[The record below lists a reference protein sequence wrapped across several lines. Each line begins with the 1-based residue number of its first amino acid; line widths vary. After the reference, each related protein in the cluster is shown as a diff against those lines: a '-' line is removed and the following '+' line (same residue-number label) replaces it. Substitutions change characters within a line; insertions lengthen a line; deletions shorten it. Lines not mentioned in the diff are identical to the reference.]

1 VGAILTAVYG
11 KRLSHALKGNVNVL
25 IPARTLRVLYPD
37 VGMRDRGVS
46 DDGVVHDVKND
57 PCDVYTALF

>member
-1 VGAILTAVYG
+1 
-11 KRLSHALKGNVNVL
+11 
-25 IPARTLRVLYPD
+25 
-37 VGMRDRGVS
+37 MRDRGVS